1 MFGFRSCST
10 PLLRCFHFGYCWL
23 LAGLLVAGCAGRTPQ
38 SVDRS
43 LYKHRMLM
51 VSGHVLDAVSRQPMP
66 GVPITKNGAQTTTT
80 EDGFFRLKY
89 PAAKKKHYNP
99 ETPDVLGVY
108 SLNYAGKAAI
118 PADTTQRVTLL
129 LLHNAYRFPPHGSL
143 CPADS
148 VHTLPCASPWQGLP
162 GSQRAFLFQ
171 DSSYRQPHKV
181 RAFTVRVGKDGFAR
195 GEPFRVRIYQY
206 NGPDK
211 APGEDLLTENFVFC
225 PPTEGVFT
233 YDLKECDVTVS
244 GSGFFLAL
252 ESPTGSDSFYMR
264 DPIVGYSP
272 IGPLLRP
279 PYAIAD
285 TRTWAHILAK
295 GWQRIPA
302 TQTCWPLYEST
313 LSVEVEPAH

>member
-1 MFGFRSCST
+1 MSAFRSWSNL
-10 PLLRCFHFGYCWL
+10 LLRCFRFGCG
-23 LAGLLVAGCAGRTPQ
+23 GLLVAGCAGRTPQ

-43 LYKHRMLM
+43 LYKHRMLL
-51 VSGHVLDAVSRQPMP
+51 VSGHVLDGASRQPVP

-108 SLNYAGKAAI
+108 SLNYAGRAAI

-148 VHTLPCASPWQGLP
+148 VHALPCASPWQGLF
-162 GSQRAFLFQ
+162 GSQRAFLIQ

-195 GEPFRVRIYQY
+195 ESFRVRIYQY
-206 NGPDK
+206 NGPEK
-211 APGEDLLTENFVFC
+211 VPGEDLLTENFVFY
-225 PPTEGVFT
+225 PPTEEGVFT

-252 ESPTGSDSFYMR
+252 EPPSGDSFFYMR

-279 PYAIAD
+279 PYAFMD
-285 TRTWAHILAK
+285 TRTWAYVLNK

-302 TQTCWPLYEST
+302 VQTCWPRYESA
-313 LSVEVEPAH
+313 LSVEVEPAR